1 MAPSGKNYQYWL
13 VIEVVVFIATI
24 LGNMVFLF
32 FRAFVKQAMI
42 FAMPGLMTSCNTDF
56 LESQQLMV
64 GMFVTFFVPMC
75 YLYFISIYC
84 QDVETLKSDTL
95 VEVISN
101 LAPMAV
107 FQTVSMLFL
116 MFIPIRTPM
125 ITRYQSVSD
134 AWSKYLPFVHLGTT
148 VCSFVLIPIAVI
160 AYTFSQK
167 SNIHKSAFEGG
178 VWIYCIT
185 SFFVLLL
192 WFPTQILGVL
202 LCGIYVY
209 REKAKARAQRDEV
222 KATTWKELYGSNP
235 DEKIS
240 PDENA
245 DLCKNHKYRSEIDKR
260 INTTFNQRINAFIKD
275 YVALEEKELEWSRRK
290 RTILVPAKKQ
300 EKPAN

>member
-1 MAPSGKNYQYWL
+1 MAPSGKKYQYWL

-32 FRAFVKQAMI
+32 FRAFVKQAMT
-42 FAMPGLMTSCNTDF
+42 FAMPKLMTSCNTDF

-64 GMFVTFFVPMC
+64 GIFVTFFVPMC

-84 QDVETLKSDTL
+84 QDVEALKSDTS

-116 MFIPIRTPM
+116 MFIPFRTPM
-125 ITRYQSVSD
+125 ITRYQWVSD
-134 AWSKYLPFVHLGTT
+134 AWSKYFSFVHLGTA

-167 SNIHKSAFEGG
+167 SNIHNSAFEGG

-185 SFFVLLL
+185 SFFVFLL
-192 WFPTQILGVL
+192 WFPTQIFLVL
-202 LCGIYVY
+202 WGGINVY
-209 REKAKARAQRDEV
+209 RDKAKARAQRDEV

-235 DEKIS
+235 DEEIS
-240 PDENA
+240 ADENA
-245 DLCKNHKYRSEIDKR
+245 KLCLTHKYRSEIDKR
-260 INTTFNQRINAFIKD
+260 INATFNQRIESFIKD
-275 YVALEEKELEWSRRK
+275 
-290 RTILVPAKKQ
+290 
-300 EKPAN
+300 